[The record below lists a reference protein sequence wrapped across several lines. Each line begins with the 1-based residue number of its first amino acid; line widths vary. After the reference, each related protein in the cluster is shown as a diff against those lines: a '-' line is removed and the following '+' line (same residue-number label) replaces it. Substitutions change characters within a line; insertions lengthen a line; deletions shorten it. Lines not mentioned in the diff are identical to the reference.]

1 MTREELQKMIDDSP
15 NVMQVMPQAGYKAM
29 ARDMLLLLDVAEA
42 AEKFRKAPYHP
53 NIAPLM
59 YALDALHAAKGE

>member
-1 MTREELQKMIDDSP
+1 MKMTREIIQAIADDKLP
-15 NVMQVMPQAGYKAM
+15 NYATPKQM
-29 ARDMLLLLDVAEA
+29 ARDMLLMLDVCEA

-59 YALDALHAAKGE
+59 YALDALHAAK

>member
-1 MTREELQKMIDDSP
+1 MTMTREELQKIVDRQTAYGHDGH
-15 NVMQVMPQAGYKAM
+15 VQVL